1 MNIAANFLIP
11 STPPSLPRKRT
22 VTCCSS
28 ILIYNEDKV
37 EDYIGNGT
45 KELKEYFPTE
55 RVLPCND
62 GLRCKRDYNH
72 FSPEEEDLLSARL
85 RIYVERREQKTKFR
99 RLQKML
105 LLLSLVRGTHKLH
118 WNNRH

>member
-72 FSPEEEDLLSARL
+72 FSPEEERST
-85 RIYVERREQKTKFR
+85 ERSLAHLCIKEGAENQIPSPTKDAAAAFF
-99 RLQKML
+99 
-105 LLLSLVRGTHKLH
+105 G
-118 WNNRH
+118 